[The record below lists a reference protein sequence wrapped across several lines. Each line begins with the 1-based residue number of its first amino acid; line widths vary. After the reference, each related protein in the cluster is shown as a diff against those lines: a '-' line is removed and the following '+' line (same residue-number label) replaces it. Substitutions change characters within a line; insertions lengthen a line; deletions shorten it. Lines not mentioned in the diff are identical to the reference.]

1 MSDKVE
7 DILYQAHEEGIY
19 EEVMAVSKSL
29 NDGKRSW
36 PTIGDK
42 FEEAY
47 YLVKKQKQKE
57 KGYENTHL
65 DKKRRGNKR

>member
-7 DILYQAHEEGIY
+7 DILYQAHDEGIY
-19 EEVMAVSKSL
+19 KEVMAVSRSL
-29 NDGKRSW
+29 DGKHYWSVA
-36 PTIGDK
+36 DK

-47 YLVKKQKQKE
+47 RIVKTKRE
-57 KGYENTHL
+57 KGYESKHL

>member
-7 DILYQAHEEGIY
+7 DILYQAHDEGIY
-19 EEVMAVSKSL
+19 NEVMAVSRSL
-29 NDGKRSW
+29 DQKHYW
-36 PTIGDK
+36 TVADK

-47 YLVKKQKQKE
+47 RIVKTKRE

-65 DKKRRGNKR
+65 DKKTRGNKR